1 LNLDFF
7 IDVLVLVV
15 AAAAAVAVADR
26 SHQPTQPVVRKEED
40 NSQQRLFVLD
50 SWYSW
55 VDKDSQDTQ
64 PQDFHIHHH
73 KQLHLIKT
81 MFFD

>member
-40 NSQQRLFVLD
+40 NSQQRLFVPEPALL
-50 SWYSW
+50 SY
-55 VDKDSQDTQ
+55 Q
-64 PQDFHIHHH
+64 HIT
-73 KQLHLIKT
+73 LHVYECMHLKLQE
-81 MFFD
+81 

>member
-1 LNLDFF
+1 LTLNLDFF

-40 NSQQRLFVLD
+40 NSQQRLFVPEPALL
-50 SWYSW
+50 S
-55 VDKDSQDTQ
+55 
-64 PQDFHIHHH
+64 
-73 KQLHLIKT
+73 
-81 MFFD
+81 